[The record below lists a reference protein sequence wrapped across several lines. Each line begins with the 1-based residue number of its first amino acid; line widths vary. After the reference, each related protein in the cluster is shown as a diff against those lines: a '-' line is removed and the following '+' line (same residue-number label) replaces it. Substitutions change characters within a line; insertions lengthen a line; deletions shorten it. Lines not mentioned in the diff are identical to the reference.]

1 MIFPEKEKHYAEVE
15 KLIHSCHIMTLGTTD
30 IKSVWT
36 APVYYIYLNS
46 GFYFFSKAT
55 SRHIL
60 HTEVSGKAAA
70 SIHNNP
76 QGWADIQGVQM
87 EGVVSRAGC
96 GKKSRQAFSAYVKRF
111 PFVHEIMGG
120 SFSGSLEGFT
130 EQFKVR
136 WYIFVPEKMVYLDNS
151 VGFGFRRQIPCNQHG
166 WTKSSGHSH
175 NEQ

>member
-1 MIFPEKEKHYAEVE
+1 MIHPEKKRDYACV
-15 KLIHSCHIMTLGTTD
+15 KKFLDSCHIMTLGTTD
-30 IKSVWT
+30 SKHVWT
-36 APVYYIYLNS
+36 APVYYIYQGS
-46 GFYFFSKAT
+46 RFYFFSKAT

-60 HTEVSGKAAA
+60 NTEVSGTAAA

-96 GKKSRQAFSAYVKRF
+96 GEKSVQAFRAYVKRF
-111 PFVHEIMGG
+111 PFVHEIMGS
-120 SFSGSLEGFT
+120 SFSGSLVSFA

-151 VGFGFRRQIPCNQHG
+151 VGFGFRRQIPCNKG
-166 WTKSSGHSH
+166 
-175 NEQ
+175 E